1 MKQTVLRFDGSSLE
15 TLKVDAPGPI
25 RWVARSE
32 EWGDLLV
39 GDRGGVLRFEKEEF
53 KSLQVSSFQNLRCV
67 AVSSKTGLAYACGN
81 GGTVL
86 RILGDAVTD
95 AGFQLRGNLRRL
107 SWDSTG
113 EELLVVGNDGAAELV
128 GPQGGPDRVFGAD
141 THLRSVAWHP
151 AKRLALVTGNCFRD
165 GIGSLTPSPNL
176 FELDG
181 RALKEVSTLEESSS
195 DLTSS
200 SWSPDGSSCLLAGF
214 EQTWH
219 TPVLFTYSTGKV
231 NAIPWEESV
240 CFPTACAWNPDGSY
254 ALVGTSAMNS
264 EEGVASLYRYS
275 GGSVRKVEDLE
286 GLGVSCITWGRDGEA
301 LIACSRSVRP
311 FNS

>member
-1 MKQTVLRFDGSSLE
+1 MKQRVLRFDGESLE
-15 TLKVDAPGPI
+15 TLKVEAPGPI
-25 RWVARSE
+25 RWIARSA

-39 GDRGGVLRFEKEEF
+39 GDRGGVIRRDGENFRRLDVP
-53 KSLQVSSFQNLRCV
+53 SGQNLRCV
-67 AVSSKTGLAYACGN
+67 AISRRNGLGYACGN
-81 GGTVL
+81 DGTTLQIKADVVS
-86 RILGDAVTD
+86 DT
-95 AGFQLRGNLRRL
+95 GFQLRGNLRRL

-113 EELLVVGNDGAAELV
+113 EELLIVGNEGMAQLV
-128 GPQGGPDRVFGAD
+128 DPQAKSHRVFGAD

-151 AKRLALVTGNCFRD
+151 VRRSALVTGNCFRD

-181 RALKEVSTLEESSS
+181 YSLREISTLEESNA

-219 TPVLFTYSTGKV
+219 TPALFTYSQGRMHV
-231 NAIPWEESV
+231 VPWEGPAL
-240 CFPTACAWNPDGSY
+240 FPTACSWNPDGRY
-254 ALVGTSAMNS
+254 ALVGTSAITAD
-264 EEGVASLYRYS
+264 EGVASLYRYS
-275 GGSVRKVEDLE
+275 EGSVEKVEDLE
-286 GLGVSCITWGRDGEA
+286 GFGVSCIAWGEDGEA
-301 LIACSRSVRP
+301 LIACSRSTRA